1 MVRSFSTPSSIAIAA
16 ASAVMAAA
24 SIGGLSAF
32 LVSGVLQAK
41 AQPQIETV
49 AHQDHA
55 KADRLSVLVKGA
67 PCSAFGWPDYE
78 RKCQFDMRRPAD
90 ERRTVRVI
98 ALR

>member
-1 MVRSFSTPSSIAIAA
+1 MFRSISAPSSIAIAA
-16 ASAVMAAA
+16 ASAVMAATL
-24 SIGGLSAF
+24 IGGLSIF

-49 AHQDHA
+49 ARQDRA

-67 PCSAFGWPDYE
+67 ACSSLGWPHYE
-78 RKCQFDMRRPAD
+78 PKCQFDMRRAAD